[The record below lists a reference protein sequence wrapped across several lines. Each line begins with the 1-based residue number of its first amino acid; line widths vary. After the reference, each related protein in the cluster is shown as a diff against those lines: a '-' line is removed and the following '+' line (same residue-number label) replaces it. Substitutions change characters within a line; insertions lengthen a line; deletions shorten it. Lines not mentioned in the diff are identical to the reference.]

1 MTADRIGR
9 AVRDQLSLGR
19 LLPLGGPGDGAW
31 ITQRAAE
38 VRLRRAAQSVPGVY
52 PGALGIS
59 LADPGEAA
67 EPVVPPPPG
76 AVPPG
81 PLRVTLDFATT
92 LGGPLPVTA
101 SLVRATLSAAAER
114 LGLVVTEVD
123 LRVTGLLEEAP
134 EPSSARP
141 PEPPSA
147 GRPTTPDEERAAAA
161 ASGVPGVE
169 RLTGALGGRSP
180 VQLSTHAPA
189 RVGEPPR
196 EGALPRRHARVEI
209 AVRAGHRALDVART
223 VRTVVGEALPDHPTV
238 TVLVTVAG

>member
-38 VRLRRAAQSVPGVY
+38 APLRRAAQSVPGVY

-59 LADPGEAA
+59 LADPGEPA

-81 PLRVTLDFATT
+81 PLRVTADFATT
-92 LGGPLPVTA
+92 LSGPLPATA
-101 SLVRATLSAAAER
+101 SLVRATLGAAAER
-114 LGLVVTEVD
+114 LGLAVAEVD
-123 LRVTGLLEEAP
+123 LRVTGLLEEEP
-134 EPSSARP
+134 EPSP
-141 PEPPSA
+141 VPLPEPPAA
-147 GRPTTPDEERAAAA
+147 GRAATPDEERAAAA
-161 ASGVPGVE
+161 ASGVAGVE

-180 VQLSTHAPA
+180 VQLSA
-189 RVGEPPR
+189 RSAETPH

-209 AVRAGHRALDVART
+209 AVRADHRALDVARA
-223 VRTVVGEALPDHPTV
+223 VRTAVGEALPDHPTV
-238 TVLVTVAG
+238 TVLVTVVG